1 MELLKGIETTGK
13 MSVPVPFNVEFQEI
27 VQRSPK
33 YLATAQTFVSRYCA
47 LPFFPVVFFEF
58 LVDTTA
64 LSLMEKWKHQ
74 QEVMPE
80 QIHKQTHLHSEDLLT
95 LLSKATYNH
104 SFTPRSGVD
113 HAGRQPAR

>member
-1 MELLKGIETTGK
+1 MELMKGIETTGK

-64 LSLMEKWKHQ
+64 LSLMEK
-74 QEVMPE
+74 
-80 QIHKQTHLHSEDLLT
+80 
-95 LLSKATYNH
+95 
-104 SFTPRSGVD
+104 
-113 HAGRQPAR
+113 